1 MKINVFKMQ
10 ILMGERGLTI
20 KKLAELSGVSR
31 QTISCIMSGKG
42 CTPQVAYKI
51 AKALDQ
57 ELCEII
63 RDDMEN
69 G

>member
-31 QTISCIMSGKG
+31 QTISCIISGRVVHRRWHIKLL
-42 CTPQVAYKI
+42 Q
-51 AKALDQ
+51 L
-57 ELCEII
+57 
-63 RDDMEN
+63 
-69 G
+69 